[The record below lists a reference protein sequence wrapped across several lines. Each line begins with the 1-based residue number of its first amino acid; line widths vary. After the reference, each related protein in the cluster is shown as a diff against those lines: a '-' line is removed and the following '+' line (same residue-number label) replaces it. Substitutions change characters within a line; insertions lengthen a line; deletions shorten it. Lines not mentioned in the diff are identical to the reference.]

1 MTEDSPGPAGRHS
14 VVGRAARL
22 GWRILIALLDLTI
35 VGIAVPSLTQD
46 SGATGA
52 GRSGRS
58 TATAL
63 FSR

>member
-1 MTEDSPGPAGRHS
+1 MTEDSPALL
-14 VVGRAARL
+14 VGTR
-22 GWRILIALLDLTI
+22 WWILIALLDLTI

-52 GRSGRS
+52 GCSGRS